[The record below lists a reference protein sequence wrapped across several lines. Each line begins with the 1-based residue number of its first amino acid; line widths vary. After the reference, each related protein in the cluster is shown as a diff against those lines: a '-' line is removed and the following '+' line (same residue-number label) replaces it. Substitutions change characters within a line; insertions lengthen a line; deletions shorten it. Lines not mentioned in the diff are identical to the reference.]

1 MMGKPGP
8 DELLEEEQ
16 QDSKD
21 RIAAE
26 NIQSKV
32 SDEIVKPEDIQ
43 ISGIDQKE
51 DESKIIKDVVPE
63 ENAGLQNDLENE
75 SLLEGKVD
83 R

>member
-8 DELLEEEQ
+8 DELLEE
-16 QDSKD
+16 D

-26 NIQSKV
+26 NTESKV

-51 DESKIIKDVVPE
+51 DESKIVKDVVPE
-63 ENAGLQNDLENE
+63 ETAGLQNDLENE

>member
-8 DELLEEEQ
+8 DELLEEN
-16 QDSKD
+16 

-26 NIQSKV
+26 NTESKV

-51 DESKIIKDVVPE
+51 DESKIVKDVVPE
-63 ENAGLQNDLENE
+63 ETAGLQNDLENE